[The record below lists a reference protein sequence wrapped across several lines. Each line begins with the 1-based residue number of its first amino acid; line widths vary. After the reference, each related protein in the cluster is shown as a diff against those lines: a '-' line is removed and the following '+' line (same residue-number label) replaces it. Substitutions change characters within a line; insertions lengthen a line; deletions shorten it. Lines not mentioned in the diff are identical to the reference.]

1 MVWQAV
7 VRIRST
13 QSITKYDAKGKPQP
27 GTGEKKETIEYV
39 VIQKHWTAGK
49 ETPWVVWGTT
59 EETTREFF
67 PLGVWR
73 RWGGGEM
80 TNLWAFIVDILETR
94 EATSPFG

>member
-1 MVWQAV
+1 MVSNSTLYILQKDTVVWQAV

-73 RWGGGEM
+73 RWGEWG
-80 TNLWAFIVDILETR
+80 R
-94 EATSPFG
+94 R